1 MTLYAQETVSQI
13 SSFKQENLKKK
24 GKIYKKKPAKCKP
37 QDTKLYTKFTSKL
50 TNRLIQQNP
59 ATSNAMNFN
68 PGYLKLDPISLDP
81 GFSVIYHQL
90 TQPLLI
96 QTIFCFPGQFELA
109 RFCISN
115 CIYLHFLHDGVCAKH
130 IVFLVWVFTHLL
142 VHPCCFS
149 WPR

>member
-1 MTLYAQETVSQI
+1 MTIYAQDTVSQI

-59 ATSNAMNFN
+59 ATSNTMNFN

-115 CIYLHFLHDGVCAKH
+115 CIYLHFLHDGVCAQH

-142 VHPCCFS
+142 VHPCCLS